1 MRELDLKRCL
11 PEMLTELHDVDAIL
25 DALTEGIDFLEAR
38 LDRIVPAQFADT
50 ATDEETAQIASSLG
64 LSPEVRAEDTRFLI
78 RSVLLDRRPYT
89 IAGIGRYLAALLGED
104 GFLIERTFG
113 GAGENDRINVR
124 VALGMRSQTQRV
136 TQYLEN
142 VVPLNM
148 TLTVELLYNRYGEL
162 RGRTWRELAAYT
174 CGEVRSDRTIGETE

>member
-1 MRELDLKRCL
+1 M
-11 PEMLTELHDVDAIL
+11 
-25 DALTEGIDFLEAR
+25 
-38 LDRIVPAQFADT
+38 T
-50 ATDEETAQIASSLG
+50 A
-64 LSPEVRAEDTRFLI
+64 
-78 RSVLLDRRPYT
+78 
-89 IAGIGRYLAALLGED
+89 
-104 GFLIERTFG
+104 ERTFG
-113 GAGENDRINVR
+113 GGGENDRINVR